1 MTEELLK
8 AMLMR
13 DRGFLYS
20 LYEGP
25 NILKNK
31 RILLNANDSQLN
43 TLLRYLHFV
52 ATGKIPI
59 KKQNFEKIPHSKL
72 KLIKRMIEKSSALD
86 LFLRYLL
93 RLHMAYISCYLGSN
107 KLI

>member
-1 MTEELLK
+1 MSEELLK
-8 AMLMR
+8 AMLIR

-31 RILLNANDSQLN
+31 RILVNASDTQLN

-52 ATGKIPI
+52 ASGKIPI
-59 KKQNFEKIPHSKL
+59 KKENFEKIPISKL
-72 KLIKRMIEKSSALD
+72 KCIKSALEKSTKLE
-86 LFLRYLL
+86 LILRFVLL
-93 RLHMAYISCYLGSN
+93 VAFF
-107 KLI
+107 

>member
-8 AMLMR
+8 AMLIR

-20 LYEGP
+20 LYEGS

-31 RILLNANDSQLN
+31 RILVNASDTQLN

-52 ATGKIPI
+52 ASGKIPI
-59 KKQNFEKIPHSKL
+59 TKENFEKITAQKL
-72 KLIKRMIEKSSALD
+72 KLIRRTVESTPKLNAI
-86 LFLRYLL
+86 LRKIL
-93 RLHMAYISCYLGSN
+93 S
-107 KLI
+107 